1 MANYDQFAAAVK
13 EISGGK
19 NIVLLDDLGLPSV
32 YVPFNK
38 IKNSELVAGLSENVH
53 PAFLVDGVEKPC

>member
-1 MANYDQFAAAVK
+1 MANFDQFAAAVK

-19 NIVLLDDLGLPSV
+19 NIVLLNDMGLPSI

-38 IKNSELVAGLSENVH
+38 VKNSDLVTGLSENVH
-53 PAFLVDGVEKPC
+53 PAFSVDGS

>member
-19 NIVLLDDLGLPSV
+19 NIVLLDDLRH
-32 YVPFNK
+32 PFC
-38 IKNSELVAGLSENVH
+38 VCTH
-53 PAFLVDGVEKPC
+53 Q

>member
-38 IKNSELVAGLSENVH
+38 VKNSELVAG
-53 PAFLVDGVEKPC
+53 VE

>member
-19 NIVLLDDLGLPSV
+19 NVVLLDDLGIPSV
-32 YVPFNK
+32 Y
-38 IKNSELVAGLSENVH
+38 G
-53 PAFLVDGVEKPC
+53 GVSL